1 MKELFKKTESILY
14 NYAMLKAEINN
25 LELEIEEIENEY
37 AGIGAISYEERS
49 GSTNKIS
56 DTVANEI
63 VFKEKES
70 YKLNKMK
77 RSKEILLAK
86 INNGL
91 EALDQSERNFIQYRY
106 LNGKRTW
113 LEVGEILSLDS
124 NYCCNSLRPMI
135 INKLSAMIF
144 PNR

>member
-37 AGIGAISYEERS
+37 VGIGAISYEERS
-49 GSTNKIS
+49 GATNKIS